1 MFYEKAKGSRVHFY
15 PWAGE
20 TKLNKTTSM
29 KLKSTPYLKIKQL
42 KGILTGTQVQID
54 SIVYSQHIYLK
65 VYFRQRAKK
74 KRCPAK

>member
-1 MFYEKAKGSRVHFY
+1 
-15 PWAGE
+15 
-20 TKLNKTTSM
+20 M

-65 VYFRQRAKK
+65 VYFHQRAKKK